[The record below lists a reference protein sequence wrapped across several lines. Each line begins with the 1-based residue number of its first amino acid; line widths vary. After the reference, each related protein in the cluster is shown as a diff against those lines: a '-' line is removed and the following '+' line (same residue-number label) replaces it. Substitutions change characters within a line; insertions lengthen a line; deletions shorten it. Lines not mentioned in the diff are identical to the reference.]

1 MVIMACGV
9 SVCVCMCVCGRE
21 PSRTDLTL
29 WLGEDAHLLYIKQHM
44 VAKMVIMKENK
55 RRK

>member
-44 VAKMVIMKENK
+44 VAKMVMMKENK